1 MAFTARKL
9 VVGTGDA
16 AVSSAEVETVT
27 QLTAGQNDYAPGT
40 DRVQRWSSDAS
51 RTVTGMAAGATA
63 EERIIINSGSF
74 DIVFSHQSASSTA
87 ANRFLSTTGA
97 SITLGA
103 DAILFAIYDATTAR
117 WRISKLPVA

>member
-1 MAFTARKL
+1 MALTARKL
-9 VVGTGDA
+9 LVGTGDA
-16 AVSSAEVETVT
+16 AASSAEVDTVT

-51 RTVTGMAAGATA
+51 RTVTGMVAGASA
-63 EERIIINSGSF
+63 EERIIINGGSF
-74 DIVFSHQSASSTA
+74 DIVFAHQSASSTA

-97 SITLGA
+97 NITLGA
-103 DAILFAIYDATTAR
+103 DAMLFALYDATTLR